1 MANTNDLYEM
11 PRPILAKVIGI
22 GGVGM
27 VNETKPLPE
36 ALSKRITKIM
46 DTGDGAILLSFG
58 SVAPAYKMPMEWKK
72 IFLATFQRFPK
83 YQFLVR
89 YEKDDIAGGRMS
101 TSVEAKVASKNRV
114 RLVTKE

>member
-11 PRPILAKVIGI
+11 PRPILAKVVAI

-27 VNETKPLPE
+27 VNEAKPLPTVLPE
-36 ALSKRITKIM
+36 RIAKIM
-46 DTGDGAILLSFG
+46 DSGDGAILFSFG

-72 IFLATFQRFPK
+72 IFLATFQRFPN

-89 YEKDDIAGGRMS
+89 YEKDDIEGEQMN
-101 TSVEAKVASKNRV
+101 TSVE
-114 RLVTKE
+114 